1 MNKIALLGIAI
12 LPILITTLFSQATA
26 DIKLLPPKFEKQVSL
41 FDALKDRKTS
51 RSFSAKELSLQQL
64 SDLLWAATGVNRP
77 ESGKRTAPTAHDDRE
92 IDVYVAMAAGL
103 FLYDPEQ
110 HLLKLVHHEDIRAAT
125 GRQEFVGTAP
135 VNLIFV
141 ADYRR
146 MKGDQSS
153 KEFYAA
159 TDTGFI
165 SQNVYLYCAAE
176 GLATVVR
183 GMVERDQ
190 LAEKMKLHPDQH
202 IVLAQT
208 VGLPK

>member
-1 MNKIALLGIAI
+1 MSRRLLLGIGI
-12 LPILITTLFSQATA
+12 FQILITTLFSQATG
-26 DIKLLPPKFEKQVSL
+26 DIKLLPPSFEKQVTL
-41 FDALKDRKTS
+41 FDALKNRRT
-51 RSFSAKELSLQQL
+51 RRIFS
-64 SDLLWAATGVNRP
+64 DNRP

-92 IDVYVAMAAGL
+92 IDVYVAMAAG
-103 FLYDPEQ
+103 FYLYDPDQ
-110 HLLKLVHHEDIRAAT
+110 HVLKLIHHEDIRSAT
-125 GRQEFVGTAP
+125 GRQGFVETAP
-135 VNLIFV
+135 INLIFV

-153 KEFYAA
+153 KDFYAA

-183 GMVERDQ
+183 GMVERSN

-202 IVLAQT
+202 IVLTQT
-208 VGLPK
+208 VGPPR

>member
-103 FLYDPEQ
+103 FLY
-110 HLLKLVHHEDIRAAT
+110 EDIRAAT